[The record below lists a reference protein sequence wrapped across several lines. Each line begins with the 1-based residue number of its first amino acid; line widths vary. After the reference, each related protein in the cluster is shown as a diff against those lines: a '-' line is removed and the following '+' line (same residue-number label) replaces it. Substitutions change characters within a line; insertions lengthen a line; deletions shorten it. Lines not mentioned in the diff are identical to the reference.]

1 MDKRHNSQ
9 KIFGN
14 QSYQLQTAEENSLNT
29 SMKENRMQFS
39 PHVKLVDGKP
49 RYVSDP
55 KSQLNNSNKQ
65 FYVKA

>member
-1 MDKRHNSQ
+1 
-9 KIFGN
+9 
-14 QSYQLQTAEENSLNT
+14 
-29 SMKENRMQFS
+29 
-39 PHVKLVDGKP
+39 VKLVDGKP